1 VTPHR
6 AERLSIKT
14 NTYEKILITMNGLTQ
29 YLNEM
34 KAELQELYDN
44 LDHELRATDN
54 QELLDNGFTVV
65 ETLSSALDELD
76 TLINDVDNGVYTDP
90 IEGHGTLEDEE

>member
-1 VTPHR
+1 
-6 AERLSIKT
+6 
-14 NTYEKILITMNGLTQ
+14 MNGLTQ

-44 LDHELRATDN
+44 IDHELRSTDN

-65 ETLSSALDELD
+65 ETLSSALNELD
-76 TLINDVDNGVYTDP
+76 ALITDVDQGVYDKP
-90 IEGHGTLEDEE
+90 LADNDDDIDGTSEA

>member
-1 VTPHR
+1 
-6 AERLSIKT
+6 
-14 NTYEKILITMNGLTQ
+14 MNGLTQ

-44 LDHELRATDN
+44 LEYELRSTDN

-65 ETLSSALDELD
+65 ETLSSALNELES
-76 TLINDVDNGVYTDP
+76 LIGDIDNGIYNKTFNAYEDD
-90 IEGHGTLEDEE
+90 GMLEDEN

>member
-1 VTPHR
+1 
-6 AERLSIKT
+6 
-14 NTYEKILITMNGLTQ
+14 MNGLTQ

-44 LDHELRATDN
+44 IEHELRATDN

-65 ETLSSALDELD
+65 ETLSSALNELD
-76 TLINDVDNGVYTDP
+76 ALITDVDQGVYDKP
-90 IEGHGTLEDEE
+90 LADNDDDIDGTLEV

>member
-1 VTPHR
+1 
-6 AERLSIKT
+6 
-14 NTYEKILITMNGLTQ
+14 MNGLTQ

-44 LDHELRATDN
+44 IEHELRATDN

-65 ETLSSALDELD
+65 ETLSSALNELD
-76 TLINDVDNGVYTDP
+76 ALITDVDQGVYDKPLTDNDDD
-90 IEGHGTLEDEE
+90 IDGTSEA

>member
-1 VTPHR
+1 
-6 AERLSIKT
+6 
-14 NTYEKILITMNGLTQ
+14 MNGLTQ

-44 LDHELRATDN
+44 LDHELRATDS

-76 TLINDVDNGVYTDP
+76 TLITDIDQGVYDKSLVDDDVDLDGGS
-90 IEGHGTLEDEE
+90 EA

>member
-1 VTPHR
+1 
-6 AERLSIKT
+6 
-14 NTYEKILITMNGLTQ
+14 MNNLTQ

-44 LDHELRATDN
+44 IEHELRATDN

-65 ETLSSALDELD
+65 ETLSSALTEMEV
-76 TLINDVDNGVYTDP
+76 LIGDIDNGIYNDN
-90 IEGHGTLEDEE
+90 INNYNGDGMLEDEGY

>member
-1 VTPHR
+1 
-6 AERLSIKT
+6 
-14 NTYEKILITMNGLTQ
+14 MNNLTQ

-44 LDHELRATDN
+44 IEHELRATDN

-65 ETLSSALDELD
+65 ETLSSALTEMEV
-76 TLINDVDNGVYTDP
+76 LIGDIDNGVYNDN
-90 IEGHGTLEDEE
+90 INNYNDDGMLEDEE

>member
-1 VTPHR
+1 
-6 AERLSIKT
+6 
-14 NTYEKILITMNGLTQ
+14 MNGLTQ

-44 LDHELRATDN
+44 IDHELRATDN
-54 QELLDNGFTVV
+54 QELLDNGYPNVV

-76 TLINDVDNGVYTDP
+76 KLITDVDQGVYDKPLNTYMD
-90 IEGHGTLEDEE
+90 EDIDGGSEA

>member
-1 VTPHR
+1 
-6 AERLSIKT
+6 
-14 NTYEKILITMNGLTQ
+14 MNGLTQ

-34 KAELQELYDN
+34 KAELQELYEG
-44 LDHELRATDN
+44 LDHELRSTGN
-54 QELLDNGFTVV
+54 QDLIDDSYFSVTSKLET
-65 ETLSSALDELD
+65 TLSELD

>member
-1 VTPHR
+1 
-6 AERLSIKT
+6 
-14 NTYEKILITMNGLTQ
+14 MNGLTQ

-44 LDHELRATDN
+44 LDHELRATDS

-65 ETLSSALDELD
+65 ETLSSALNELD
-76 TLINDVDNGVYTDP
+76 ALITDVDQGVYDKP
-90 IEGHGTLEDEE
+90 LADNDDDIDGTSEA

>member
-1 VTPHR
+1 
-6 AERLSIKT
+6 
-14 NTYEKILITMNGLTQ
+14 MNGLTQ

-44 LDHELRATDN
+44 LDHELRVTDS

-65 ETLSSALDELD
+65 ETLSSALNELD
-76 TLINDVDNGVYTDP
+76 ALITDVDQGVYDKP
-90 IEGHGTLEDEE
+90 LADNDDDIDGTSEA

>member
-1 VTPHR
+1 
-6 AERLSIKT
+6 
-14 NTYEKILITMNGLTQ
+14 MNGLTQ

-34 KAELQELYDN
+34 KAELQELYEG
-44 LDHELRATDN
+44 LDHELWSTNN
-54 QELLDNGFTVV
+54 QDLIDDSYFSVTSKLET
-65 ETLSSALDELD
+65 TLSELD

>member
-1 VTPHR
+1 
-6 AERLSIKT
+6 
-14 NTYEKILITMNGLTQ
+14 MNNLTQ

-44 LDHELRATDN
+44 IEHELRATDN

-65 ETLSSALDELD
+65 ETLLSALTEMEV
-76 TLINDVDNGVYTDP
+76 LIGDIDNGVYDVD
-90 IEGHGTLEDEE
+90 GMLEDEE